1 MPKRTRI
8 YTRAGDAGST
18 GLVGGARV
26 SKNGGRIETYGT
38 LDELSSAI
46 GVARAQIAASSFAAH
61 ASRLDAW
68 LAWTQNLLFDLG
80 AELATPAGKRWSGM
94 ALAGDDQVAALERAI
109 DEADADLDP
118 LNTFIL
124 PGGSQPGAALHFA
137 RTVCRRA
144 ERLLVTLREQEP
156 EISEATIRV
165 VNRLSDALFTWARW
179 VNKLTDTPEHPWS
192 AKASPPDPLGEAR

>member
-26 SKNGGRIETYGT
+26 PKNSGRIETYGT

-46 GVARAQIAASSFAAH
+46 GVARAQLAGLRGANQA
-61 ASRLDAW
+61 RLDAW

-80 AELATPAGKRWSGM
+80 AELATPAEKRWSGM
-94 ALAGDDQVAALERAI
+94 ALAGDDHVRALERAI
-109 DEADADLDP
+109 DQAEAELEP

-144 ERLLVTLREQEP
+144 ERLLVTMREQEP
-156 EISEATIRV
+156 EISEATLRV
-165 VNRLSDALFTWARW
+165 LNRLSDALFVWARW
-179 VNKLTDTPEHPWS
+179 INKSAGVTEAQWS
-192 AKASPPDPLGEAR
+192 AAAQPPEDAR

>member
-1 MPKRTRI
+1 MSKRTRI
-8 YTRAGDAGST
+8 YTRAGDTGST

-26 SKNGGRIETYGT
+26 SKNNGRIETYGT

-46 GVARAQIAASSFAAH
+46 GIARAHLAASSADAP
-61 ASRLDAW
+61 RLDAW

-94 ALAGDDQVAALERAI
+94 ALAGDDQAGALERAI
-109 DEADADLDP
+109 DEADADLEP
-118 LNTFIL
+118 LSAFIL
-124 PGGSQPGAALHFA
+124 PGGSPTGAALHFA

-165 VNRLSDALFTWARW
+165 VNRLSDALFVWARW
-179 VNKLTDTPEHPWS
+179 INRQTQTPEHQWN
-192 AKASPPDPLGEAR
+192 ANASPPAPLGEAR

>member
-1 MPKRTRI
+1 MSKRTRI
-8 YTRAGDAGST
+8 YTRTGDAGST

-46 GVARAQIAASSFAAH
+46 GIARAHLAATSGGGP
-61 ASRLDAW
+61 RLDAW

-80 AELATPAGKRWSGM
+80 AELATPAGKQWSGM
-94 ALAGDDQVAALERAI
+94 ALAGDDQVTALERAI
-109 DEADADLDP
+109 DEADADLEP
-118 LNTFIL
+118 LSAFIL
-124 PGGSQPGAALHFA
+124 PGGSPTGAALHFA

-144 ERLLVTLREQEP
+144 ERLLVTLREREP

-165 VNRLSDALFTWARW
+165 LNRLSDALFVWARW
-179 VNKLTDTPEHPWS
+179 INRQTHTPEHRWS
-192 AKASPPDPLGEAR
+192 AKASPPDPLGDAR